1 AFKKHHR
8 FNPGKTFDMRKE
20 FLGECKAA
28 DPESISKIL
37 SKFGR
42 VKG

>member
-1 AFKKHHR
+1 
-8 FNPGKTFDMRKE
+8 
-20 FLGECKAA
+20 GECKAA

>member
-1 AFKKHHR
+1 
-8 FNPGKTFDMRKE
+8 MRKE
-20 FLGECKAA
+20 FRECKAA

-42 VKG
+42 RGKDN

>member
-1 AFKKHHR
+1 
-8 FNPGKTFDMRKE
+8 MRKE
-20 FLGECKAA
+20 FRECKAA

-42 VKG
+42 SEDRITAYPFYMRGSK